1 MKISNGSKKRCR
13 EKFNYKGIDS
23 LINKA
28 IYLIEYDIN
37 AAISE
42 FIYDYDNVKLYNV
55 ILFLLKENLN
65 LKELYKFDYID
76 IDNFSNNPCKE

>member
-13 EKFNYKGIDS
+13 EKFNYKGIGY

-28 IYLIEYDIN
+28 VEIIEYDVDV
-37 AAISE
+37 AIAE

-55 ILFLLKENLN
+55 MLFLLKENFD
-65 LKELYKFDYID
+65 LKELHKFDYVD
-76 IDNFSNNPCKE
+76 IN

>member
-13 EKFNYKGIDS
+13 EKFNYKGIGS

-28 IYLIEYDIN
+28 VCLIEEDDVNVVI
-37 AAISE
+37 AE

-55 ILFLLKENLN
+55 MLFLLKENLD
-65 LKELYKFDYID
+65 LKELHKFDYID
-76 IDNFSNNPCKE
+76 L

>member
-13 EKFNYKGIDS
+13 EKFNYKGIGS

-28 IYLIEYDIN
+28 VYLIEYDIN
-37 AAISE
+37 VAIAE

-55 ILFLLKENLN
+55 MLFLLKENLD
-65 LKELYKFDYID
+65 LKELHKFDYID
-76 IDNFSNNPCKE
+76 IGNFRK